1 MKKRDKRQE
10 EGGSVWLNAMCEIL
24 KGGVLAGIV
33 TIVSL
38 LVCSVLVSM
47 GVIPVSAMEGTV
59 LAVCVLGTLVG
70 GIYAVGRSGG
80 RSLLAGLGVGAVLFL
95 LLLTAGLLAYE
106 GASVANGGV
115 SILCACLCGG
125 AIPGI
130 LGRKPK
136 KKRRR

>member
-10 EGGSVWLNAMCEIL
+10 EGGSAWLNATCEIL

-38 LVCSVLVSM
+38 LVCAILVSM
-47 GVIPVSAMEGTV
+47 GVLPVNAMEGAV
-59 LAVCVLGTLVG
+59 LAVCVLGTLIG
-70 GIYAVGRSGG
+70 GVYAVGRSGG

-95 LLLTAGLLAYE
+95 LLLTAGLLVYE
-106 GASVANGGV
+106 GASIANGGAG
-115 SILCACLCGG
+115 ILCACLCGG